1 MSETFYRRI
10 QTGNRARYEPVTEP
24 DPVTVVE
31 LTDSQCVTA
40 AGALGVTLL
49 ILFERHF
56 PPHKRVARKIKAV
69 ETAVL
74 DLFAGTGEEIDE
86 EIADLFCSTWD
97 RTMREIS
104 VDATKPV

>member
-1 MSETFYRRI
+1 MSDQLYRRI
-10 QTGNRARYEPVTEP
+10 QTGNRTRYEPVAEP

-31 LTDSQCVTA
+31 LTDSQCITA

-69 ETAVL
+69 EAAVL
-74 DLFAGTGEEIDE
+74 DLFAGTGEAIDE
-86 EIADLFCSTWD
+86 EISTLFCATWD
-97 RTMREIS
+97 RVMREIS
-104 VDATKPV
+104 VDTPAS